1 MPMNKQV
8 DAAIELQLDMMRV
21 DASIRGDVLKI
32 LLDLEKQLAGTIAT
46 ANLTEWGRAR
56 VNKQLANV
64 RSTIRDYY
72 AKASELA
79 ISSTDDIAGIAVKVT
94 ADSISVGA
102 AVAALPSESVLT
114 ALARNSI
121 VQGAAQG
128 AWWSRQEADAAFRF
142 SQVVRQGIASGQTNQ
157 QMIRALR
164 DVMEVTRA
172 NAAALVQTSVA
183 TVASDARQAVY
194 DANDDII
201 KGYRALETL
210 DARTCLECMGA
221 DGKLYDKNFKP
232 IGHSVPYKATPRH
245 FNCRGLYLAVII
257 EGPPGGTRASDKGQV
272 AASTTFEDWLKRQP
286 ASKVDDILGK
296 GRADLWQSGK
306 LTLTD
311 LVNGNGRPL
320 RLSELR
326 SKYAN

>member
-1 MPMNKQV
+1 MPVNKQI
-8 DAAIELQLDMMRV
+8 DAAIELQLDIMRV
-21 DASIRGDVLKI
+21 DASIRADVLKI
-32 LLDLEKQLAGTIAT
+32 LVKLEKQLAGTIAT
-46 ANLTEWGRAR
+46 AKLTEWGRAR
-56 VNKQLANV
+56 IDKQLSNV
-64 RSTIRDYY
+64 RSTIKDYY
-72 AKASELA
+72 AQASETA
-79 ISSTDDIAGIAVKVT
+79 ISSTDDIAGIAAKVT

-114 ALARNSI
+114 ALASNSI

-128 AWWSRQEADAAFRF
+128 AWWARQEADAAFRF
-142 SQVVRQGIASGQTNQ
+142 SQVVRQGIAAGQTNA
-157 QMIRALR
+157 QMVSSLR

-194 DANDDII
+194 DANEDII

-221 DGKLYDKNFKP
+221 DGKEYDKNLKP
-232 IGHSVPYKATPRH
+232 VGHSVPYKATPRH
-245 FNCRGLYLAVII
+245 FNCRGLYLPII
-257 EGPPGGTRASDKGQV
+257 FEGPPGGTRASDKGQV
-272 AASTTFEDWLKRQP
+272 SAATDFESWLKRQP
-286 ASKVDDILGK
+286 PGKVDDILGK

-320 RLSELR
+320 TLKQLR
-326 SKYAN
+326 DKYAN

>member
-1 MPMNKQV
+1 MPLNKQI
-8 DAAIELQLDMMRV
+8 DAAIELQLDIMRV

-32 LLDLEKQLAGTIAT
+32 LRDLEKQLAGTIAT
-46 ANLTEWGRAR
+46 AKLTEWGRAR

-94 ADSISVGA
+94 ADSITFGA
-102 AVAALPSESVLT
+102 SVAALPSESVLT
-114 ALARNSI
+114 ALASNSI

-157 QMIRALR
+157 QMVRALR

-183 TVASDARQAVY
+183 TVASDARQAVF

-201 KGYRALETL
+201 KGYRALATL
-210 DARTCLECMGA
+210 DSRVCTSCAPLDGLTWTKDGRPEGHKFPMPRYPFHFSCRCVLLAR
-221 DGKLYDKNFKP
+221 
-232 IGHSVPYKATPRH
+232 
-245 FNCRGLYLAVII
+245 II
-257 EGPPGGTRASDKGQV
+257 DGPPGGTRASSDGQV

-286 ASKVDDILGK
+286 PGKVDDILGK
-296 GRADLWQSGK
+296 GRAELWKSGK

-320 RLSELR
+320 TLKQLR
-326 SKYAN
+326 DKYAN